1 MDTREPTPMRQDPT
15 AGVVITLAFLAF
27 TAFVVW
33 MLRSTTRPAQ
43 VITSVAILVAVLPAV
58 LYAVYGT

>member
-1 MDTREPTPMRQDPT
+1 MRQDPT